1 MWLYVPNVISS
12 PSAQASEGLT
22 LASSLPS
29 PTLDLLEEV
38 WFTWRGKRRQPRLW
52 SRLWKRGGFIRR
64 LSGLICEPSTL
75 NHGVDRFISSLAA
88 TPAKTI
94 ALPEKEQEPM
104 AIDFSPPK
112 SAELP
117 PSAGLILSS
126 AKTYRGIAT
135 GRSKPSSQHWK
146 DWAIALRQEYSRRP
160 KPAIPCGGNDCSSW
174 PTPTVQDSA
183 YGEIDQEMVL
193 RRMAAG
199 KQVGLDIA
207 GTMNWH
213 APRANDAEKR
223 GEIASDPRN
232 GLVAQGQQW
241 EAPSVAV
248 TDGTRLTRGGDR
260 SNELLLTGQADQA
273 AKQWASP
280 MAADDGHKVTP
291 NSHQNSLIKQAHN
304 FTLPP
309 SSPGRPIAGGSMSST
324 DGPNSNQPSAKRRIN
339 PIFVEAL
346 MRWPTG
352 LSGFERQETAWTR
365 WWQLMPSYLSVLCSR
380 KPDSQTSLFD

>member
-1 MWLYVPNVISS
+1 
-12 PSAQASEGLT
+12 LT
-22 LASSLPS
+22 SGSNLPS
-29 PTLDLLEEV
+29 HTLDALDGAWL
-38 WFTWRGKRRQPRLW
+38 TWRGKLRQRRHW
-52 SRLWKRGGFIRR
+52 SLQWKLGGFIRR

-75 NHGVDRFISSLAA
+75 NHGVEMFISSLREI
-88 TPAKTI
+88 PARKT
-94 ALPEKEQEPM
+94 ALPGKAQEPM
-104 AIDFSPPK
+104 ASDFSPPK

-135 GRSKPSSQHWK
+135 GKLKPSSQHWK
-146 DWAIALRQEYSRRP
+146 DWAVALRQEYSRRP

-174 PTPTVQDSA
+174 PSATAQDSA

-193 RRMAAG
+193 RRMATG
-199 KQVGLDIA
+199 KQVGLEIA

-260 SNELLLTGQADQA
+260 SNELLLTGQAVMV
-273 AKQWASP
+273 AKQWAAPTANNPKGSSV
-280 MAADDGHKVTP
+280 G
-291 NSHQNSLIKQAHN
+291 SLIHPDGKIRDDSLHYHAEQFFN
-304 FTLPP
+304 PQP
-309 SSPGRPIAGGSMSST
+309 SSPAQPIAGGSMSST
-324 DGPNSNQPSAKRRIN
+324 DFPNSNQPSVKRKLN

-352 LSGFERQETAWTR
+352 LSGFVRQETALTLWAQR
-365 WWQLMPSYLSVLCSR
+365 MLSYLSMLCSAKR
-380 KPDSQTSLFD
+380 VDDDQIEPDW